1 MDDIINIYEYL
12 IFDIKLRE
20 KYIFSIVIEIF
31 CFVVKWEAEIVKYL
45 KLIFLWLL
53 VYVLFL

>member
-1 MDDIINIYEYL
+1 MDDIINIHEYL
-12 IFDIKLRE
+12 ISDTKLRE

-31 CFVVKWEAEIVKYL
+31 CFAAKWEAEIVKYL

-53 VYVLFL
+53 AYVLLP